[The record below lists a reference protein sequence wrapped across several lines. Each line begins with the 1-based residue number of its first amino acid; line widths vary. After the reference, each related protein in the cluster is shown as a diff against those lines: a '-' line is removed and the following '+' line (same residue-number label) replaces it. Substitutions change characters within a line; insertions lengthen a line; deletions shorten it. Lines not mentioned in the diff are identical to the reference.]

1 MGTSL
6 EELEQ
11 LVAGPYACATASVQ
25 IAVQSCLELL
35 GTRVDVIP
43 VIMPVTSAPDT
54 LAAVLRAGGH
64 PLLLDIE
71 EEHLQMDPAQLRD
84 ALEMLEEQSRVPVI
98 LFNRPFRAP
107 VREELLEMVLDYPSI
122 VDSRVVPHEQ
132 LTGLDICCTFNVFDL
147 STVCGAGALVI
158 HKFPEQVDQ
167 LKMVRSGPMGLDGAL
182 PELLAD
188 KALDVVTNF
197 QEVREHYWEEVEKF
211 IGTDYEVMGP
221 STEPGVMWVKVDN
234 ARRTGATLKSYGIEA
249 AIGLAPLYD
258 IEEVKR
264 RYQEEPEY
272 PVTKAL
278 ENSFVCFNYEDIEKA
293 LKVL

>member
-1 MGTSL
+1 MGTNL

-35 GTRVDVIP
+35 GARVDVIP

-54 LAAVLRAGGH
+54 LSAVLRAGGH

-71 EEHLQMDPAQLRD
+71 EEYLQMDPAQLRD
-84 ALEMLEEQSRVPVI
+84 ALDMLEEQNRVPVI
-98 LFNRPFRAP
+98 LFNRPFRMP
-107 VREELLEMVLDYPSI
+107 VREELLELVLDYPSI
-122 VDSRVVPHEQ
+122 VDSRVVPSEQ
-132 LTGLDICCTFNVFDL
+132 LSGPDISCTFNVFDL

-182 PELLAD
+182 PEMLAEE
-188 KALDVVTNF
+188 AVHVQSYWQTT
-197 QEVREHYWEEVEKF
+197 REHYWGEVEKF
-211 IGTDYEVMGP
+211 IGTEHQIMGP
-221 STEPGVMWVKVDN
+221 STEPGVVWLKVDN

-278 ENSFVCFNYEDIEKA
+278 ENSFVCFNYEDIDKA

>member
-1 MGTSL
+1 MGTYL
-6 EELEQ
+6 EELEE
-11 LVAGPYACATASVQ
+11 LVAGPYSCATASVQ

-54 LAAVLRAGGH
+54 LSAVLRAGGH

-71 EEHLQMDPAQLRD
+71 DEYLQMDLEQLRD
-84 ALEMLEEQSRVPVI
+84 ALEMLEEQNRVPVI
-98 LFNRPFRAP
+98 LFNQPFRMP
-107 VREELLEMVLDYPSI
+107 VRKELLELVLDYPSI
-122 VDSRVVPHEQ
+122 VDSRIVPHEQ
-132 LTGLDICCTFNVFDL
+132 LSGPDIPCTFNVFDL
-147 STVCGAGALVI
+147 SIVCGAGGLII

-182 PELLAD
+182 PEMLAEEAAD
-188 KALDVVTNF
+188 AQSYWQTT
-197 QEVREHYWEEVEKF
+197 REYYWGEVEKF
-211 IGTDYEVMGP
+211 IGTEHQVMGP
-221 STEPGVMWVKVDN
+221 STEPGVVWLRVDN
-234 ARRTGATLKSYGIEA
+234 ARRTAVTLKSYGVEA
-249 AIGLAPLYD
+249 VLGLAPLYN

-264 RYQEEPEY
+264 RYREEPEY

-278 ENSFVCFNYEDIEKA
+278 ENSFVCFNYRDIDKA

>member
-71 EEHLQMDPAQLRD
+71 EEHLQLDPAQLRD
-84 ALEMLEEQSRVPVI
+84 ALEMLEEQKRVPVI

-122 VDSRVVPHEQ
+122 VDSRVVPHEK

-147 STVCGAGALVI
+147 STVCEAGALII

-182 PELLAD
+182 PEMLA
-188 KALDVVTNF
+188 KEAVYVHGCWQNT
-197 QEVREHYWEEVEKF
+197 RKHYWGEVEKF
-211 IGTDYEVMGP
+211 IGTEHQVMGP
-221 STEPGVMWVKVDN
+221 STEPGVVWLKVDN
-234 ARRTGATLKSYGIEA
+234 ARRTAATLKSYGVEA
-249 AIGLAPLYD
+249 VLGLAPLYD
-258 IEEVKR
+258 LEEVKR
-264 RYQEEPEY
+264 RYREEPEY

-278 ENSFVCFNYEDIEKA
+278 ENSFVCFNYEDIDKA

>member
-43 VIMPVTSAPDT
+43 VVMPVTSAPDT

-71 EEHLQMDPAQLRD
+71 EEHLQMDPAQLKD
-84 ALEMLEEQSRVPVI
+84 ALEMLEEQKRVPVI
-98 LFNRPFRAP
+98 LFNRPFRMP
-107 VREELLEMVLDYPSI
+107 VREELLEIVADYPS
-122 VDSRVVPHEQ
+122 VSDARVVPGEF
-132 LTGLDICCTFNVFDL
+132 LSGPDIACTFNVFDL
-147 STVCGAGALVI
+147 STVCGAGALTI
-158 HKFPEQVDQ
+158 HGFPEQVDQ
-167 LKMVRSGPMGLDGAL
+167 LKLVRSGPMGLDGAL
-182 PELLAD
+182 PEMLAEEAVHVHSYWQITR
-188 KALDVVTNF
+188 K
-197 QEVREHYWEEVEKF
+197 HYWEEVEKF
-211 IGTDYEVMGP
+211 QGTEHHVMGP
-221 STEPGVMWVKVDN
+221 STEPGVVWLKVDN
-234 ARRTGATLKSYGIEA
+234 ARRTAATLKSYDIEA
-249 AIGLAPLYD
+249 VIGLAPLYE
-258 IEEVKR
+258 IEEVKC